1 MVRADF
7 NNSLCLGCHGKDKR
21 FSSPG
26 AIMKHTKHA
35 YSPETQGLS
44 RCSSCHMVKTAS
56 SAEGGDVH
64 SHDFKIIKPAESLA
78 MFKKGP
84 KDVAPNSCNGCH
96 KDWAK
101 DEAGYSAGVGAYESM
116 FGK

>member
-1 MVRADF
+1 
-7 NNSLCLGCHGKDKR
+7 
-21 FSSPG
+21 
-26 AIMKHTKHA
+26 
-35 YSPETQGLS
+35 
-44 RCSSCHMVKTAS
+44 
-56 SAEGGDVH
+56 
-64 SHDFKIIKPAESLA
+64 

-116 FGK
+116 FGKK